1 MNDAI
6 TKKYDRNRV
15 GENNSESGAKIF
27 KELGKLAM
35 SEVSILGNQVYG
47 ASINQ
52 YKEHRKHR
60 NLEIE
65 AMDSILMSLIINT
78 SRKSMW

>member
-27 KELGKLAM
+27 KELQKLAV
-35 SEVSILGNQVYG
+35 SEVSVLGDQVCG

-52 YKEHRKHR
+52 HKEHRKYR
-60 NLEIE
+60 NLEIK
-65 AMDSILMSLIINT
+65 AMDSIFDEFN
-78 SRKSMW
+78 